1 VKDFTGTYESL
12 RQRLLPK
19 WFDDAKFGIF
29 VHWYPASV
37 PAFAPITGDL
47 FTETREKGEATAFR
61 ESPYSEWYWNSLA
74 IEGSSVQKHHLETYG
89 EKPYD
94 EFVEEFFALSQGW
107 QAKHWSELFS
117 AAGARYCIMGSKH
130 IDGVQLW
137 PGRTPNPFKGDIWTS
152 KRDIVGECVDAVRS
166 VGLRAGL
173 YYCGGLDLTFKG
185 RGYNGWGAML
195 AAVPQS
201 EEYLE
206 YANAH
211 YRELIERYAPD
222 VLWNDVGYPGWG
234 MGAAPLI
241 ADYYNGNPDGLVN
254 DRFDMIGVAQGTA
267 HADFVTPEYTSERL
281 NRQMKFETCRG
292 IGTSF
297 GYNRME
303 DESTYASADELIM
316 TLVNIVA
323 DGGNFLLNV
332 GPTATGEIP
341 APQQQRLLAIG
352 QWLAINGAAIYASRP
367 HEKSTLSSNTGHKV
381 RLTRGADDASYA
393 MILGSI
399 DAKHLEIPGLPQGIV
414 TLIYDHSPL
423 ARAGDLVAMPDEGIQ
438 GSVVTLRISAP
449 S

>member
-1 VKDFTGTYESL
+1 VNEFTGTYESL
-12 RQRLLPK
+12 HQHPLPQ

-29 VHWYPASV
+29 VHWYPSSV

-47 FTETREKGEATAFR
+47 FTETQEKGEETAFR

-74 IEGSSVQKHHLETYG
+74 IEGSSVQKHHRETYG
-89 EKPYD
+89 DKPYE
-94 EFVEEFFALSQGW
+94 EFVEEFFALSRDW
-107 QAKHWSELFS
+107 QAKHWANLFA

-137 PGRTPNPFKGDIWTS
+137 PGRTPNPFKGDAWTS
-152 KRDIVGECVDAVRS
+152 KRDIVGECVDAVRTA
-166 VGLRAGL
+166 GLRAGL
-173 YYCGGLDLTFKG
+173 YYCGGLDLTFQG

-201 EEYLE
+201 EEYFE
-206 YANAH
+206 YSNAH
-211 YRELIERYAPD
+211 YRELIERYEPD

-234 MGAAPLI
+234 AGAAPLI
-241 ADYYNGNPDGLVN
+241 ADYYNSNPDGLVN

-267 HADFVTPEYTSERL
+267 HADFITPEYSSERL

-303 DESTYASADELIM
+303 DESTYASAEELIV

-332 GPTATGEIP
+332 GPMATGEIP
-341 APQQQRLLAIG
+341 LPQQQRLLAIG
-352 QWLAINGAAIYASRP
+352 QWLANNGAAIYGSQP
-367 HEKSTLSSNTGHKV
+367 HEKPTLSSNQGHTV
-381 RLTRGADDASYA
+381 RLTRGSDGETYA
-393 MILGSI
+393 LILGKI
-399 DAKHLEIPGLPQGIV
+399 DAPQLNISGLPQGGV
-414 TLIYDHSPL
+414 TVLDEPSPL
-423 ARAGDLVAMPDEGIQ
+423 KRTGDVIDLPSETTG
-438 GSVVTLRISAP
+438 GPVTTLKIS
-449 S
+449 